1 MMLSLTLVSHNMSMK
16 KCTPR
21 PNPSLFPL
29 HATWNLPFR
38 HPLRKTSHTGLLRMG
53 LGRHKPPCSDDRW
66 PTSEFKRFPKGLPN
80 FVPGPIGHVTTHES
94 SFATQESN
102 VSGFQG
108 SVPVLFRL
116 WARQAND
123 LPPDSEIETHRHC
136 CFGNSKCENLQQL
149 FLDRTEP
156 FSPRFEVPKGA
167 GRTAAPLQRA
177 AIGPVAPHSAQFE
190 ALGWWPVDMGT
201 GGAQPPSWFIPQI
214 GHRIG
219 GYWYQADSRHGR
231 TQD

>member
-1 MMLSLTLVSHNMSMK
+1 
-16 KCTPR
+16 
-21 PNPSLFPL
+21 
-29 HATWNLPFR
+29 
-38 HPLRKTSHTGLLRMG
+38 MG

-94 SFATQESN
+94 SFATRESN

-108 SVPVLFRL
+108 FVPVLFRL

-156 FSPRFEVPKGA
+156 FSPRFEVPKRRWSDCTSPARSHWTSCTALCSVWSAWLMACGHGN
-167 GRTAAPLQRA
+167 GRRSAPQL
-177 AIGPVAPHSAQFE
+177 
-190 ALGWWPVDMGT
+190 
-201 GGAQPPSWFIPQI
+201 FIPQI